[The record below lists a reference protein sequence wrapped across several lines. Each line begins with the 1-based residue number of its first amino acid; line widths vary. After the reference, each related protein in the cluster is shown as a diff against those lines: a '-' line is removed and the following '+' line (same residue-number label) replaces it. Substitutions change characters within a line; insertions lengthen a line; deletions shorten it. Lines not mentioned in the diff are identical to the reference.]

1 MTDLKPVLN
10 VANVTLQEQRH
21 GERFVVKKGRMGP
34 AIGLTKL
41 GCTLHVVPAGK
52 TLHQIVNTGTEE
64 MRYLGISTLGSVVR
78 PDRAHGGIDRLPGR

>member
-10 VANVTLQEQRH
+10 VANVTFQEQRH

-34 AIGLTKL
+34 AIGLAKL

-52 TLHQIVNTGTEE
+52 T
-64 MRYLGISTLGSVVR
+64 
-78 PDRAHGGIDRLPGR
+78 P

>member
-1 MTDLKPVLN
+1 MADLKPVLN
-10 VANVTLQEQRH
+10 VANVTFQEERH

-52 TLHQIVNTGTEE
+52 TPHQIARTAK
-64 MRYLGISTLGSVVR
+64 S
-78 PDRAHGGIDRLPGR
+78 IDYWDGEPS